1 LIGAAAF
8 AVVERKMGGE
18 SMQRW
23 VSLAIGIA
31 VMAGAEPAAAQ
42 DAVKGEAVFKR
53 CRACHAVGPNA
64 ANKSGPQLNGIVGR
78 KAASIAG
85 FDYSDAMKERAA
97 TGLVW
102 TDANLA
108 AYLQAPDVF
117 LPKGVMASS
126 GIKDPAQLNDL
137 IAYLKTQK

>member
-1 LIGAAAF
+1 
-8 AVVERKMGGE
+8 
-18 SMQRW
+18 MQRW
-23 VSLAIGIA
+23 GSLAIA
-31 VMAGAEPAAAQ
+31 VAIFAAAGPAMAQ

-64 ANKSGPQLNGIVGR
+64 PNKTGPHLNAVAGR
-78 KAASIAG
+78 KAASVAG
-85 FDYSDAMKERAA
+85 FDYSDAMKAKAA
-97 TGLVW
+97 GGLVW

-117 LPKGVMASS
+117 LPGGVMASA
-126 GIKDPAQLNDL
+126 GIKDPVALNDL

>member
-1 LIGAAAF
+1 LIRDAAF

-31 VMAGAEPAAAQ
+31 VIAGAEPVAAQ

-53 CRACHAVGPNA
+53 CRACHAVGQNAPN
-64 ANKSGPQLNGIVGR
+64 KTGPHLNGVVGR
-78 KAASIAG
+78 KAASVAG
-85 FDYSDAMKERAA
+85 FDYSDAMKGRGA